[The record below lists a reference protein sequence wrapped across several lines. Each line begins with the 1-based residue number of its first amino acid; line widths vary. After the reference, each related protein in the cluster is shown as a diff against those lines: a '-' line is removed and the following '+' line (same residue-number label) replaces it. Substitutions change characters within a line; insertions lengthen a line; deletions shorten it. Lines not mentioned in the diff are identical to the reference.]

1 MKLGDDM
8 FYITGDT
15 HGDFTRIYDFCEF
28 TKTTQKDD
36 VMIVLG
42 DAGIN
47 YFLDDQDYW
56 LKEELT
62 LLPITLFCI
71 HGNHEERPYNIP
83 TYIEKEWNG
92 GSVYYEEDYPNILF
106 AKDGEI
112 YNLDGKRTLVI
123 GGAYSIDK
131 FARIRSG
138 RPWFESEQP
147 DEKVKAHVEECLR
160 NANWEVDYVLSH
172 TCPRRYE
179 PVEEFMFGVKQW
191 LVDKKTENWL
201 DEIVD
206 KLTFERWYFGHFHC
220 YKVVGRA
227 KILYKDIE
235 RFV

>member
-1 MKLGDDM
+1 M
-8 FYITGDT
+8 FYITGDC
-15 HGDFTRIYDFCEF
+15 HGDFTRIYEFCEF
-28 TKTTQKDD
+28 AQTTQKDD

-47 YFLDDQDYW
+47 YFLDEQDYQ

-62 LLPITLFCI
+62 LLPITLFCV

-83 TYIEKEWNG
+83 TYVEKEWNEG
-92 GSVYYEEDYPNILF
+92 TVYFEEGYPNILF

-112 YNLDGKRTLVI
+112 YNLNGKRTLVI

-131 FARIRSG
+131 YVRIREG

-147 DEKVKAHVEECLR
+147 DEKVVEYVVEQLAA
-160 NANWEVDYVLSH
+160 ANWRVDYVLSH

-179 PVEEFMFGVKQW
+179 PVEEFVFGVKQW

-201 DEIVD
+201 DEIAG
-206 KLTFERWYFGHFHC
+206 KLIYERWYFGHFHC
-220 YKVVGRA
+220 NKQNGKA
-227 KILYKDIE
+227 KILYEDIE